1 MPDWCSVYH
10 GRNNI
15 YIIRLLSGYIT
26 YENMIMEVCG
36 MPIYNAKIRRF
47 FMIAG
52 VTAGVY
58 LMIRYLLP
66 LAAPFVFS
74 YAIFCL
80 LRPVSHWIEKQTKL
94 PARTTGV
101 ILIVLT
107 IGIMTFI
114 VYTAGRLLCRNL
126 YQWMNRGQFFRQ
138 ELLVMGQDICCQI
151 DGWLG
156 CPQGRTWQVA
166 ASAIAGWQAA
176 SQEKLYSLFANGMV
190 AFVQGLARFGVI
202 LLIGFIGAVL
212 LMRHQYALL
221 NDIKENYFY
230 KEIRSIFGRVSEVA
244 GSFIKTQSVIMGA
257 MALACAVGIF
267 LLRMEHPV
275 LMGIAIAVL
284 DAFPILGS
292 GMILVPWAVI
302 RLMKGAVMQAIG
314 LLIIYVVTV
323 CIRELLEPK
332 LMGTKLNIHPFYML
346 MATVIGVQ
354 LFGFWGIF
362 TGPLALVMIR
372 EILEQIQ

>member
-1 MPDWCSVYH
+1 MMLIQS
-10 GRNNI
+10 
-15 YIIRLLSGYIT
+15 
-26 YENMIMEVCG
+26 
-36 MPIYNAKIRRF
+36 AKIRRF
-47 FMIAG
+47 LMIIG

-58 LMIRYLLP
+58 LMIKYLLP
-66 LAAPFVFS
+66 LAAPFAFS

-80 LRPVSHWIEKQTKL
+80 LRPVSRWLERHTNL
-94 PARTTGV
+94 PERTTGV
-101 ILIVLT
+101 ILIILM
-107 IGIMTFI
+107 IGIMTVV
-114 VYTAGRLLCRNL
+114 VYTVGRIVCRNL
-126 YQWMNRGQFFRQ
+126 YQWLYQGGFFKQ
-138 ELLVMGQDICCQI
+138 ELIVMGQELCQRV

-156 CPQGRTWQVA
+156 CRQGKTWQVA
-166 ASAIAGWQAA
+166 SDAIAGWQAA
-176 SQEKLYSLFANGMV
+176 SQEKIYTFIANGTV
-190 AFVQGLARFGVI
+190 VFVKGLAGLGVV

-221 NDIKENYFY
+221 NDIKESYFY

-244 GSFIKTQSVIMGA
+244 GSFIKTQSIIMGS

-267 LLRMEHPV
+267 ILRLGHPV
-275 LMGIAIAVL
+275 LSGIGIAVL

-292 GMILVPWAVI
+292 GMILVPWAVL
-302 RLMKGAVMQAIG
+302 RLMKGSVVQALG
-314 LLIIYVVTV
+314 LLVLYIITV

-332 LMGTKLNIHPFYML
+332 LMGHKLNIHPFYML

-372 EILEQIQ
+372 EILEQLDNSVI